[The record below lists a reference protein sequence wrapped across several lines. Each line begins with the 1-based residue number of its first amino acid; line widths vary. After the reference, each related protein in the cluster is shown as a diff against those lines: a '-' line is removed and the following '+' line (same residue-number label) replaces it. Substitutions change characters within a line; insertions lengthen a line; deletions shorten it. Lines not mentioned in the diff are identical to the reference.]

1 YLDDLVDAVL
11 RLTENDCLE
20 SGIWNICA
28 APETAVSVLDLA
40 SMIQQCVNPNMPP
53 KFNFVP
59 YSMFG
64 LYEDVRHRSG
74 SAAKAKLMLGW
85 EAKVGL
91 NEGLM
96 RSIDAL
102 LKERKP

>member
-1 YLDDLVDAVL
+1 
-11 RLTENDCLE
+11 
-20 SGIWNICA
+20 
-28 APETAVSVLDLA
+28 
-40 SMIQQCVNPNMPP
+40 
-53 KFNFVP
+53 
-59 YSMFG
+59 MFG